1 MKMCKQI
8 DAFYKRT
15 LFVLTLMKGDKGVEI
30 IKK

>member
-15 LFVLTLMKGDKGVEI
+15 LFVLTLMKGDEVIKGL
-30 IKK
+30 